1 MCFQNELSTCTT
13 LIPTFYI
20 SRRYLQ
26 KHHMSK
32 RTWPSRRHTRNP
44 GICIFALSW
53 NSQKHNFR
61 YCCPLK
67 LLSSGTHLP
76 TAPWRNHGNLRVPEY
91 HHPKTFLRDYIIWT
105 TMIRYWGTL
114 IKIPMMK
121 APRSADAFS
130 FTFAFMAFAFSIAIA
145 LDSFTT
151 LSTWTAIHRPG
162 AQGDHWWRTGER
174 DLFLP

>member
-1 MCFQNELSTCTT
+1 MLWDVDLADVFSKWIVNMYHLDPHLLYFTKILTKTPHVKKNLT
-13 LIPTFYI
+13 LKKTHKK
-20 SRRYLQ
+20 YL
-26 KHHMSK
+26 
-32 RTWPSRRHTRNP
+32 
-44 GICIFALSW
+44 
-53 NSQKHNFR
+53 
-61 YCCPLK
+61 PLK
-67 LLSSGTHLP
+67 ILASGTHLP

-114 IKIPMMK
+114 IKIPMTK